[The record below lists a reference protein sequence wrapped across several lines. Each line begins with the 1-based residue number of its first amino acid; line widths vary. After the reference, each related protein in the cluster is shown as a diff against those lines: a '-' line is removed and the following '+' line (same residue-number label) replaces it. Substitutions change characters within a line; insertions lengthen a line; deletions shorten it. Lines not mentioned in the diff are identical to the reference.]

1 MSDISEMDWTQHIKM
16 DYAQN
21 MRKSP
26 IKAKKLT
33 FRRLKEDPAC
43 PFSRSGIYKI
53 L

>member
-1 MSDISEMDWTQHIKM
+1 MSDISEMDWTQHIKV

-33 FRRLKEDPAC
+33 FRRFKEDPAC
-43 PFSRSGIYKI
+43 PFSRSEIYI
-53 L
+53 